1 MIKMN
6 ILFVCTGNIFR
17 SMSAE
22 YCLRDYL
29 LKNKIYHNK
38 VASAGTFAI
47 IEPMKPKVRNTLLAL
62 GIDPTKH
69 KQTRLIAKHFVDY
82 DLVVAMHKSHQEFI
96 RVHFEK
102 EVPLFDE
109 ICYGVK
115 ASVPDINDELI
126 PNYRNYPDAINRYME
141 YAVKFIYNSMPKF
154 VENYK
159 KFVKN

>member
-1 MIKMN
+1 MKMN

-29 LKNKIYHNK
+29 VKNKIYHNK
-38 VASAGTFAI
+38 VASAGTSAI
-47 IEPMKPKVRNTLLAL
+47 IEPMKPKVRATLLAL

-69 KQTRLIAKHFVDY
+69 KQTQLNAKHFKAY
-82 DLVVAMHKSHQEFI
+82 DLVVAMHKNHQEFI
-96 RVHFEK
+96 KEYFGK

-109 ICYGVK
+109 VCYGVK
-115 ASVPDINDELI
+115 ASVLDINDELI
-126 PNYRNYPDAINRYME
+126 PNHWDYPDAIDAYMK

-154 VENYK
+154 VANYK
-159 KFVKN
+159 KFIKN